1 VSRVLL
7 VIPINLLCAVAVKK
21 YLCRP
26 QTFGVQKKFVT
37 NLAILI
43 FMNLLIK
50 PGWILIIEPGVQN
63 IVGNK
68 EYGEYF
74 ALFNFSFL
82 LNILLDFGITNFNN
96 KNIAQNNQLLSK
108 HFSGLFVLKLG
119 LAFLYL
125 TATIVMGLFMGYDI
139 RFTKLLLIL
148 AFNQFLISM
157 ILYLRSN
164 LLGLHFFITDSIIS
178 VLDRF
183 IMILFCGLILWTSI
197 TGIEMDIM
205 VFVYTQTAS
214 YLVTA
219 AIAFIIVLGKTHH
232 FSFNWNWAFSFM
244 IMKKSFP
251 FAILILLMTFYNR
264 LDAVMLERLLPR
276 ENPKQVALLEDA
288 YLHPENYQSSEQKM
302 ALERAKTEESNS
314 GAYQAGVYAKAF
326 RLLDAANMIAYLFSL
341 QLLPVFS
348 RMLKHRESVE
358 ALVKLSFTLIITP
371 ALVVAAGSFFYS
383 RELSQLINK
392 SDESQLVF
400 SLLMCCFVSISTT
413 YIFGTLLTANGNLR
427 QLNQMALLGICINI
441 TLNLILIPRYSAL
454 GAAVSSLITQSIT
467 ALIQV
472 LLATSIFK
480 FRTNY
485 RLIITL
491 LLFGTGVVLFNL
503 ISHRFADSAQFK
515 NYPYFWVL
523 CFGGMCLASLIWAFA
538 VKLIS
543 VKSFVRFVKYN

>member
-1 VSRVLL
+1 
-7 VIPINLLCAVAVKK
+7 
-21 YLCRP
+21 
-26 QTFGVQKKFVT
+26 VQKKFVT

-119 LAFLYL
+119 LALLYVI
-125 TATIVMGLFMGYDI
+125 ATIVMGLFMGYDV
-139 RFTKLLLIL
+139 RYTKLLLIL

-183 IMILFCGLILWTSI
+183 IMILFCGLILWTSL
-197 TGIEMDIM
+197 TGIQMDIM
-205 VFVYTQTAS
+205 VFVYTQTIS
-214 YLVTA
+214 YLLTA
-219 AIAFIIVLGKTHH
+219 FIAFIIVFKKTQH
-232 FSFNWNWAFSFM
+232 FHFTWNWPFSLM

-264 LDAVMLERLLPR
+264 LDAVMIERILPK
-276 ENPKQVALLEDA
+276 ENPADVAIIKSAEE
-288 YLHPENYQSSEQKM
+288 HPENFSSAEQQQQLNTAK
-302 ALERAKTEESNS
+302 ERESKT
-314 GAYQAGVYAKAF
+314 GAFQAGVYAKAF

-371 ALVVAAGSFFYS
+371 AIVVAAGSFFYA
-383 RELSQLINK
+383 RELSMMINK

-427 QLNQMALLGICINI
+427 QLNQMALLGIIINI
-441 TLNLILIPRYSAL
+441 TLNLILIPRLSAL
-454 GAAVSSLITQSIT
+454 GAAISSVITQSIT

-480 FRTNY
+480 FRMNL

-491 LLFGTGVVLFNL
+491 LLFTTGVILFNL
-503 ISHRFADSAQFK
+503 ISHRFADNSQFK
-515 NYPYFWVL
+515 NSSYFWVL
-523 CFGGMCLASLIWAFA
+523 CFAGMCLASLVWAFV

-543 VKSFVRFVKYN
+543 IKSFFRFVKYS

>member
-1 VSRVLL
+1 
-7 VIPINLLCAVAVKK
+7 
-21 YLCRP
+21 
-26 QTFGVQKKFVT
+26 
-37 NLAILI
+37 
-43 FMNLLIK
+43 MNLLIK

-108 HFSGLFVLKLG
+108 HFSGLFVLKLS
-119 LAFLYL
+119 LAVFYL
-125 TATIVMGLFMGYDI
+125 IATIIMGLFMGYDV
-139 RFTKLLLIL
+139 RYTKLLLIL

-183 IMILFCGLILWTSI
+183 IMILFCGLILWTSV
-197 TGIEMDIM
+197 TGIQMDIM
-205 VFVYTQTAS
+205 VFVYTQTFS
-214 YLVTA
+214 YLITA
-219 AIAFIIVLGKTHH
+219 FIAFLIVLRKTQH
-232 FSFNWNWAFSFM
+232 FHFAWNWPFSLM

-264 LDAVMLERLLPR
+264 LDAVMIERILPR
-276 ENPKQVALLEDA
+276 ENAADVALLKAAEE
-288 YLHPENYQSSEQKM
+288 HPENFNNELQKK
-302 ALERAKTEESNS
+302 ALNVAKDRESKS
-314 GAYQAGVYAKAF
+314 GAFQAGVYAKAF

-348 RMLKHRESVE
+348 RMLKYRESVE
-358 ALVKLSFTLIITP
+358 ALAKLSFTLIITP
-371 ALVVAAGSFFYS
+371 AIVVAAGSFFYS
-383 RELSQLINK
+383 GELSMLINK
-392 SDESQLVF
+392 SGESQEVF

-441 TLNLILIPRYSAL
+441 SLNLILIPRFSAL
-454 GAAVSSLITQSIT
+454 GAAVSSLITQSAT
-467 ALIQV
+467 ALIQ
-472 LLATSIFK
+472 LILAAKIFK
-480 FRTNY
+480 FRLNI
-485 RLIITL
+485 RLIVTL
-491 LLFGTGVVLFNL
+491 LLFATGVILFNL
-503 ISHRFADSAQFK
+503 ISHRIANSPQFK
-515 NYPYFWVL
+515 NSPYFWAL
-523 CFGGMCLASLIWAFA
+523 CFAGMCLASLIWAFLI
-538 VKLIS
+538 KLIS
-543 VKSFVRFVKYN
+543 VKSFFRFVKYN